1 MKLLACFFLFAL
13 LFLSKV
19 ALAPG
24 FKGRMLEFQKF
35 KEVKNSRQNHLK
47 TTSLSLVMKIMLR
60 LIENHLKLLI
70 KK

>member
-35 KEVKNSRQNHLK
+35 KEVKNSRQNHPQNDQSVFSYEDNVK
-47 TTSLSLVMKIMLR
+47 TY
-60 LIENHLKLLI
+60 
-70 KK
+70 